1 MQRTIVTSKDVGL
14 PSGHP
19 RKQLA
24 EEPKIPDT
32 YLTRVLKLI
41 PAEVVS
47 LYVTVTALAGS
58 APGTW
63 YPEITRWCPFVLGIL
78 GTPYYLWVLAKVRKV
93 GQIVLS
99 MIAFFVWVAALGGR
113 PFDTLGVPAFVWA
126 ILLVVF
132 TFVLPIRDPGMT
144 SEPGGTR

>member
-1 MQRTIVTSKDVGL
+1 MQRTIVTSKDAGL

-24 EEPKIPDT
+24 GDPKIPDS

-47 LYVTVTALAGS
+47 LYVTVTALAAS
-58 APGTW
+58 APAGS
-63 YPEITRWCPFVLGIL
+63 YPVITQWCAFVLGLL

-99 MIAFFVWVAALGGR
+99 MAAFFVWVAALGGH
-113 PFDTLGVPAFVWA
+113 PFDSFGVPAFWWA

-132 TFVLPIRDPGMT
+132 TFVLPIPNPGAT
-144 SEPGGTR
+144 PEPAGER